1 MDFPKSVP
9 NIGLVNGRFVDENP
23 ATGQPGSLIPSVW
36 GNLVTLEMLS
46 VLSAAGIVPDE
57 LKTNQL
63 ALAIAKIVSTGVTW
77 ENIKDKPTTL
87 EGAGITNGTP
97 SNLVSG
103 DYNVLAKTGLYF
115 LGNGTTANA
124 PPGFSGS
131 GALNHLLSD
140 YAFTLAYSL
149 SADAISFRRKTPTGF
164 GDWRTVWHSANFDP
178 ASKANLASPAFTGV
192 PTAPTASAGAN
203 NSQLANCAFTWTA
216 INTYATTVTLA
227 LAGKADKATNL
238 PGYGILPATSAEV
251 AAGVDNAKPVTAA
264 ALVGLDPWATQPI
277 GVPIP
282 LFDNIAPGS
291 TPPRNKAYRYITL
304 TAGDGYN
311 SGVLVSEAVA
321 GVAPLVVATAVIS
334 LVDSPLNGKTVS
346 LINTEQ
352 RVLRGSA
359 TPGVLLQD
367 ALQNITGGL
376 SVVSVNGA
384 TGAFTFTNEGSASV
398 FNGGNNRGAVQFDAS
413 RVARTDI
420 ETRAKSV
427 GVTYYLRI
435 K

>member
-9 NIGLVNGRFVDENP
+9 NIGLVNGRFVDENT

-36 GNLVTLEMLS
+36 GNSVTLEILS
-46 VLSAAGIVPDE
+46 VLSAGGIIPDE
-57 LKTNQL
+57 TKTNQL
-63 ALAIAKIVSTGVTW
+63 ALAISKIVAGGVTW
-77 ENIKDKPTTL
+77 GDIKEKPTTL

-97 SNLVSG
+97 SNAVSS
-103 DYNVLAKTGLYF
+103 DYSNLNKTALYF
-115 LGNGTTANA
+115 LGNGSTANA

-131 GALNHLLSD
+131 GAINHLLSD

-149 SADAISFRRKTPTGF
+149 ATDAVSFRRKTPAGF
-164 GDWRTVWHSANFDP
+164 GEWRTIWHSANFDP
-178 ASKANLASPAFTGV
+178 SSKANLAGPVFTGV
-192 PTAPTASAGAN
+192 PTAPTGAAGSN
-203 NSQLANCAFTWTA
+203 NTQIANCAFTWIA

-227 LAGKADKATNL
+227 LSGKADKATNL
-238 PGYGILPATSAEV
+238 SGYGLIPATVAEV
-251 AAGVDNAKPVTAA
+251 AAGSDNDKPVTA
-264 ALVGLDPWATQPI
+264 LGLTGQDPWALQPI

-282 LFDNIAPGS
+282 LFDNIAPSS

-304 TAGDGYN
+304 TAGDSYN
-311 SGVLVSEAVA
+311 SGVLISEAVA
-321 GVAPLVVATAVIS
+321 GVAPLVVATAVIN
-334 LVDSPLNGKTVS
+334 LAGSPVNGKTVS

-359 TPGVLLQD
+359 TPGILLQD

-376 SVVSVNGA
+376 SVASVGGA
-384 TGAFTFTNEGSASV
+384 TGSFTFTNEGSAAV